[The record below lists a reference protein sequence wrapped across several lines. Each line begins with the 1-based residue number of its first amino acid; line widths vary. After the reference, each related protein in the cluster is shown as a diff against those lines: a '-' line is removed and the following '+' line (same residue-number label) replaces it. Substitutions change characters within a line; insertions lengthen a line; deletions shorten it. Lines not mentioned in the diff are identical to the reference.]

1 MYMFEILENPFV
13 FAAVTAAL
21 AAIITFA
28 YMKTIEPSS
37 DAVNK
42 STFRVAFVV
51 FVVNLGAMFLL
62 KRAGGGVD
70 EISTEPFVQKP
81 AA

>member
-1 MYMFEILENPFV
+1 MFEILENPFV

-21 AAIITFA
+21 ASVITFA
-28 YMKTIEPSS
+28 YMKTVEPDS

-42 STFRVAFVV
+42 ATFRVAFVV
-51 FVVNLGAMFLL
+51 FVVNLGAMFVL
-62 KRAGGGVD
+62 KQVASGGAD
-70 EISTEPFVQKP
+70 EISTEPFVQKS